1 MLQKISSKNLGYL
14 VAILLLSLLGFLLP
28 ELKIDGFNLP
38 SFDLEQLLVNEALPP
53 SEEWRTATE
62 LPPADPASASPS
74 GKTDQTKATVA
85 RIIDGDT
92 IELNDGRKLR
102 YIGIDTPETVHPTKG
117 VECFGVQA
125 SQKNSQLVLGKEVI
139 LEKDVSETDR
149 YGRLLRYVYLAS
161 ESGQVFVNHELV
173 KTGYAQASSYP
184 PDIKYQDQLRAAEAE
199 AMENQL
205 GLWGADCQI

>member
-38 SFDLEQLLVNEALPP
+38 SFDLEQLLVDEA
-53 SEEWRTATE
+53 
-62 LPPADPASASPS
+62 LPPADPVSATPS
-74 GKTDQTKATVA
+74 GETDQTKAIVT